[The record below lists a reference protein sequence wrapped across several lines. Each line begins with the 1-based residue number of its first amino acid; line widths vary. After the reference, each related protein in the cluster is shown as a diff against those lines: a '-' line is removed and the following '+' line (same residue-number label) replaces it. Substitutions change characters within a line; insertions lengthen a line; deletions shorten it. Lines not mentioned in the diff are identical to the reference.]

1 MIKYLR
7 SVSLLICLLLSGYAS
22 AEQASPE
29 SIKALLKATGSGDLG
44 VQVLNQMVP
53 ALKKMI
59 PDAPETFWTD
69 FMSEVDASDLE
80 DLVVP
85 IYQKYLTTSDIEEIN
100 RFYQTQAGKK
110 MIRVQ
115 PAIMQE
121 SMAVGQLWGQEL
133 AQKVLM
139 RYEQEKKK

>member
-1 MIKYLR
+1 MIKSLR
-7 SVSLLICLLLSGYAS
+7 SVSLLVCLLLSGLVS

-69 FMSEVDASDLE
+69 FMSEVNASDLE

-85 IYQKYLTTSDIEEIN
+85 IYQKYLTTSDVEDIN

-121 SMAVGQLWGQEL
+121 SMAAGQQWGQEL
-133 AQKVLM
+133 AQKVLI
-139 RYEQEKKK
+139 RYEQEKNK

>member
-7 SVSLLICLLLSGYAS
+7 SVSLLICLLLSGFTS

>member
-7 SVSLLICLLLSGYAS
+7 SVSLLICLLLSGLAS
-22 AEQASPE
+22 AEQASSE